1 MLLDCLSIN
10 ALLDEPTILQLPTP
24 YRSTITRKFLGLL
37 EGRLLCYKP
46 IPTVT
51 KNMCRIIVPTSL
63 RHTTFNLMHSTPVAG
78 HMGEYKILCRIR
90 LRFVLASI
98 TFSCFWMNQQ
108 VYPLY
113 DHVSF
118 TSKGQE
124 LMFSWPVSSPFAIPH
139 VDLWMPGH
147 YTDINSYIACMNVMC
162 GMR

>member
-1 MLLDCLSIN
+1 MSRALRVQVFHLPVKDQLDYVYQVDPDTKVLLDCLSIN
-10 ALLDEPTILQLPTP
+10 APLDEPTILQLPTP
-24 YRSTITRKFLGLL
+24 YRSAITRKFLGLL

-98 TFSCFWMNQQ
+98 TFSCF
-108 VYPLY
+108 
-113 DHVSF
+113 
-118 TSKGQE
+118 
-124 LMFSWPVSSPFAIPH
+124 
-139 VDLWMPGH
+139 
-147 YTDINSYIACMNVMC
+147 
-162 GMR
+162 